1 MNIMYIMYKIR
12 SFILLL
18 EFGQFTNVLFLL
30 HTVSLTFWTIISIK
44 NKAIQI

>member
-18 EFGQFTNVLFLL
+18 AFGQFTNVLFLL
-30 HTVSLTFWTIISIK
+30 HTVSLTFWTISIK
-44 NKAIQI
+44 NQAIQI